1 MRVAVSN
8 IAWPAEAD
16 AEAAALLVGHGASGV
31 EVAPARVCE
40 RPWDP
45 PPGSVAAYR
54 RFWEDRGLPIVA
66 LQALLFGRGDLVLFG
81 DATTRRRLAV
91 HLAAII
97 DLAADLGA
105 TRLVFGSPKNR
116 LRGSLG
122 LAQAETIALPF
133 FRELGRRAADRGVWL
148 LIEPNPP
155 AYGCDFLVDSRH
167 VIEFVGRVAE
177 DGLGVHLDAGAM
189 ALGGESPREIVAVAG
204 SRWRHF
210 HASEPGLAAV
220 GTGGVDH
227 AALAAALRGV
237 GYDGF
242 VSVEMTQGPA
252 GTSWQPRL
260 EAALGVVASAY
271 GGADSAAVARV
282 A

>member
-1 MRVAVSN
+1 MRLAVST

-16 AEAAALLVGHGASGV
+16 AEAAAVLVAHGVSGV
-31 EVAPARVCE
+31 EAVPARVCE
-40 RPWDP
+40 RPWEP
-45 PPGSVAAYR
+45 PAGSVVAYR
-54 RFWEDRGLPIVA
+54 RFWEDRGLPIVSM
-66 LQALLFGRGDLVLFG
+66 QALLFGRGDLVLFG
-81 DATTRRRLAV
+81 DAATRRRLTA

-97 DLAADLGA
+97 DLAAGLGA
-105 TRLVFGSPKNR
+105 SRLVFGSPKNR

-122 LAQAETIALPF
+122 LAQAEAIALPF
-133 FRELGRRAADRGVWL
+133 FRDLGRRAADRGVWL

-155 AYGCDFLVDSRH
+155 AYGCDFLVTSRQ
-167 VIEFVGRVAE
+167 VIEFVDRVAQ

-189 ALGGESPREIVAVAG
+189 ALGGESPQEIVAAAG
-204 SRWRHF
+204 PRWRHV

-252 GTSWQPRL
+252 GTSWRPRL

-271 GGADSAAVARV
+271 GGADPAGVARV

>member
-1 MRVAVSN
+1 MRLAVSN

-16 AEAAALLVGHGASGV
+16 AEAAALLVAHGATGV

-40 RPWDP
+40 RPWEAP
-45 PPGSVAAYR
+45 PDRVAAYR
-54 RFWEDRGLPIVA
+54 GFWEDRGLPIVA

-81 DATTRRRLAV
+81 DAATRRRLFD

-97 DLAADLGA
+97 DLAAALGG

-116 LRGSLG
+116 LRGGLG
-122 LAQAETIALPF
+122 MAQAEAIAIPF
-133 FRELGRRAADRGVWL
+133 FRALGRRAADRGVWL
-148 LIEPNPP
+148 CLEPNPP
-155 AYGCDFLVDSRH
+155 AYGSDFLVDSRQ
-167 VIEFVGRVAE
+167 VIEFVGRVDQ

-189 ALGGESPREIVAVAG
+189 ALAGESPAEIVAAAG
-204 SRWRHF
+204 PRWRHI

-227 AALAAALRGV
+227 AAVAAALGTT

-242 VSVEMTQGPA
+242 VSIEMTQGPA
-252 GTSWQPRL
+252 GSSWRERL
-260 EAALGVVASAY
+260 EAALDAVNAAYRPAASAR
-271 GGADSAAVARV
+271 AA
-282 A
+282 